1 MAGGNK
7 KSCGEVLSGRGTFEQ
22 LHAGGDGAFAGVLIN
37 LMAYAIVLTNPH
49 DFWNTAPRSLVR
61 RIVAGHSEY

>member
-22 LHAGGDGAFAGVLIN
+22 LHAGVLIN
-37 LMAYAIVLTNPH
+37 LKAYAIVLTQSP
-49 DFWNTAPRSLVR
+49 
-61 RIVAGHSEY
+61 